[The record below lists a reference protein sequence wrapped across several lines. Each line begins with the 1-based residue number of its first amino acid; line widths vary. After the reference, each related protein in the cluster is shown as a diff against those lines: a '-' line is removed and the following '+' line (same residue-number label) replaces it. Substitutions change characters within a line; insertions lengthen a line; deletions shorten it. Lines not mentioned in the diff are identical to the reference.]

1 MINYIHYKVMGNTC
15 LDPYE
20 DNFGNNKNNINLKRN
35 EDFERI
41 NDLIIANESKLNNNL
56 IIPKFFHF
64 LKIKSFYLG
73 FNSVENIYNRYCKE
87 FQERGFNKKD
97 SVHAS
102 LLFIFSDDCNY
113 FIDFFPKEC
122 DSEYTHIY
130 KNENKGVRYKKSN
143 IKEFVQKNNICII
156 DFKSKKEMTF
166 YELLDEMCSSEEWRA
181 DNYDLEK
188 KNCCHFALR
197 ALELL
202 DSSLSTNDKLNDV
215 LFTKIFDDN
224 NKKQEI
230 DKIIPKIF
238 SIYF

>member
-1 MINYIHYKVMGNTC
+1 MGYNVSIC
-15 LDPYE
+15 PCPDPYPE
-20 DNFGNNKNNINLKRN
+20 NFDNKNKNFMRKENV
-35 EDFERI
+35 DFEKI
-41 NDLIIANESKLNNNL
+41 NNLILANESKINDNL
-56 IIPKFFHF
+56 IIPKVFHF

-73 FNSVENIYNRYCKE
+73 FNSIEKIYNQYYKQ

-113 FIDFFPKEC
+113 FVDFFPEEC

-130 KNENKGVRYKKSN
+130 KNEKKGIRYKKSN
-143 IKEFVQKNNICII
+143 VKEFVEKNNICII

-166 YELLDEMCSSEEWRA
+166 YEFLDEMCSSEEWKA
-181 DNYDLEK
+181 SNYDLEN
-188 KNCCHFALR
+188 KNCCHFTLK

-224 NKKQEI
+224 NKNQEI
-230 DKIIPKIF
+230 DKIFYLIF
-238 SIYF
+238 NYF